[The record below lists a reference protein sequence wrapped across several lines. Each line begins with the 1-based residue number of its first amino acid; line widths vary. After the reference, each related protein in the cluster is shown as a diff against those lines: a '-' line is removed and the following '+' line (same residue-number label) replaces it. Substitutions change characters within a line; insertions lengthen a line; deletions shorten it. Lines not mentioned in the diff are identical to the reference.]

1 MLDYHNQM
9 NNDLYEQKIGQYN
22 NQPKLMMNMGQGMN
36 YSPNDPNLI
45 FAPQI
50 ADYDKGGL
58 IQNKANIPFT
68 LNIPMNIPIN
78 YEINGMEQY
87 QQIHNMNRNNMNLNI
102 FSNQTLQNNNRSNKK
117 KSQNKDHSK
126 KDIKNKNFYL
136 IL

>member
-1 MLDYHNQM
+1 MNNRIHLMKNNGQNMNSNKKNKKKGQNNGMLDYHNQM
-9 NNDLYEQKIGQYN
+9 NNNLYEQKIGQYN

-50 ADYDKGGL
+50 ADYNKGGL

-87 QQIHNMNRNNMNLNI
+87 QQIHNMNTI
-102 FSNQTLQNNNRSNKK
+102 
-117 KSQNKDHSK
+117 
-126 KDIKNKNFYL
+126 
-136 IL
+136 